1 MQINS
6 TAAKNGGGDFSLG
19 VDTHLDAHAAVALD
33 GLGRCLGTRHCCVG
47 RRGWWVPW
55 GPPAWRGRATTVLAS
70 PASFARGA
78 FRVLEVSR
86 PKRRDQRGLG
96 KSDAID
102 AELVARAVLAGTA
115 APARRRARTASWSLS
130 GPSGRRTARRSRPTT
145 RPQTSLSRGV
155 ELVRWT
161 P

>member
-1 MQINS
+1 VGPVG
-6 TAAKNGGGDFSLG
+6 AAG
-19 VDTHLDAHAAVALD
+19 VEGTGYYGA
-33 GLGRCLGTRHCCVG
+33 GLARFL
-47 RRGWWVPW
+47 
-55 GPPAWRGRATTVLAS
+55 S
-70 PASFARGA
+70 ARG

>member
-1 MQINS
+1 MPGYAVLLRWAEGLVGPVG
-6 TAAKNGGGDFSLG
+6 AAG
-19 VDTHLDAHAAVALD
+19 VEGTGYYGA
-33 GLGRCLGTRHCCVG
+33 GLARFLR
-47 RRGWWVPW
+47 
-55 GPPAWRGRATTVLAS
+55 
-70 PASFARGA
+70 ARG

-145 RPQTSLSRGV
+145 RPQTTLSRGV